1 MLCATEMLNSNRIA
15 GVTRALP
22 TFPICFPWFCCRLT
36 GDQPATSLTDVQDG
50 EQIQSEVPYNS
61 LRIPI
66 TAALRSGLL
75 VFFCFFALAVTKFIL
90 LMDGRRLTVGERR
103 GNNQTASA
111 PQALHGLNKSPTGEA
126 GFTFRTRANGSC
138 IILAGL
144 WWDFLSSVIVSFLR
158 QRLNSPL
165 LSFPRS
171 RASDTQISTAG
182 RLPEAFKSVTR
193 NPGMHS
199 VIGRHS
205 KSVCVSRRGYLQI

>member
-1 MLCATEMLNSNRIA
+1 MLCDTEILNSNRIA

-22 TFPICFPWFCCRLT
+22 TFPICSPGSAAGWR
-36 GDQPATSLTDVQDG
+36 ATSRPPVWLMSRM
-50 EQIQSEVPYNS
+50 ENRFS
-61 LRIPI
+61 LKCRITHCESPLPRPC
-66 TAALRSGLL
+66 ARAFC
-75 VFFCFFALAVTKFIL
+75 FFCFFALAVTKFIL

-126 GFTFRTRANGSC
+126 GFTFRTSANGSC

-205 KSVCVSRRGYLQI
+205 QSVCVSRRGYLQI